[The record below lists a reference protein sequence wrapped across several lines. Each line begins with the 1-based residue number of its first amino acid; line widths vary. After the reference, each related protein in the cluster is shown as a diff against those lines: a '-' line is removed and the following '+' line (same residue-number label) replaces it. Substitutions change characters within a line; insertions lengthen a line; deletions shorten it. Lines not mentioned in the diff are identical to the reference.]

1 MENDGWE
8 VFDRSE
14 TWIKEFSLPI
24 YTNLKPLVTF
34 PNSMPFT
41 AGSIC
46 SGGPTLNDFETENC
60 ITMNLKEL
68 NKAFFV
74 ASCKLKYL

>member
-1 MENDGWE
+1 MVG
-8 VFDRSE
+8 
-14 TWIKEFSLPI
+14 KFSIGRKLGSRNFLSPCI
-24 YTNLKPLVTF
+24 QTLSLLLLFQIPCLSPLAQYVL
-34 PNSMPFT
+34 
-41 AGSIC
+41 
-46 SGGPTLNDFETENC
+46 PTLNDFETENC